1 MSNATPTLPEAMQR
15 AVAAYEHG
23 RLGEA
28 DELARA
34 ILGVRPDYFDAL
46 HLIAVINARQRRL
59 DEALAGYDCALA
71 VQRDHAGVLC
81 NRGVTLHDLRRFDE
95 ALASYDR
102 ALAVQPDYAEA
113 LFNRGI
119 TLQELKRFDE
129 ALASYDRAL
138 VLRPTYA
145 EAFSNRGN
153 TLHELKRFDEAL
165 ASYDRALALRP
176 DHAGAFSNRGN
187 TLHELKR
194 FDEALAS
201 YDRAL
206 ALQPDHAG
214 AFYNR
219 GMTLHE
225 LKRFDEALVSYD
237 RAVAVQPDHAEA
249 LCNRGNVLLD
259 LKRFDEA
266 LASYERAVAVR
277 PNYTEAL
284 CNRGMALRELKRPG
298 EALASYD
305 RALATRSDHVEA
317 FYCRGVVLR
326 ELKRLD
332 EALASYDQALALQP
346 DYFDALNNR
355 GVTLHE
361 LKRFPEALASYDR
374 ALAVRPDYAPALT
387 NRGVT
392 LHQLKRLDEALV
404 CYDYALA
411 VNPGYVD
418 GHFNKSLLQLLKGDY
433 DVGWREYEWRRWKEE
448 NLTLFKR
455 DFTQSLWLGQTAIE
469 GKTILL
475 HSEQGFG
482 DTIQFCRYAPLVA
495 ERGARVLLEVPV
507 QLKDLMT
514 SLAGVAEIIAAQDKP
529 PDFDLHCP
537 LPSLPLALAT
547 RIESIPARVP
557 YFTVAPEILGR
568 WTNAVG
574 PERNLRIG
582 LVWSGSSAHKGDAIR
597 SISLRSLLPLVDLD
611 AEFVSLQKE
620 VRGDDLATLKE
631 RDDIVHFGDKLETF
645 ADTAAVIA
653 NLDLVISVD
662 TSVAHLAGAL
672 AKPVWVLLPFLPDFR
687 WLLDREDSPWYP
699 TARLFRQQA
708 PGDWSGVIRRVVIEL
723 EKLLQVCAERV
734 SA

>member
-1 MSNATPTLPEAMQR
+1 MSNATPTLPEAMKR

-28 DELARA
+28 DDLARA

-59 DEALAGYDCALA
+59 DEALASYDRALA
-71 VQRDHAGVLC
+71 VQRDHAGALC
-81 NRGVTLHDLRRFDE
+81 NRGVTLHELKRFNE

-102 ALAVQPDYAEA
+102 ALAARPDYAEA

-119 TLQELKRFDE
+119 TLQELKRFEE

-138 VLRPTYA
+138 LLRPTYA
-145 EAFSNRGN
+145 EALSNRGN
-153 TLHELKRFDEAL
+153 TLHEL
-165 ASYDRALALRP
+165 
-176 DHAGAFSNRGN
+176 N
-187 TLHELKR
+187 R

-206 ALQPDHAG
+206 ALQPDHA
-214 AFYNR
+214 AALFNR
-219 GMTLHE
+219 GRTLHE
-225 LKRFDEALVSYD
+225 LKRFDEALASYD
-237 RAVAVQPDHAEA
+237 RAVAVRPDHAEA

-266 LASYERAVAVR
+266 LASYQGALAEW
-277 PNYTEAL
+277 PDYTEAL
-284 CNRGMALRELKRPG
+284 YNRGTALRELKRPE
-298 EALASYD
+298 EALASYE
-305 RALATRSDHVEA
+305 RALAVRPDHAEA

-332 EALASYDQALALQP
+332 DALASYDQALALKP

-355 GVTLHE
+355 GVALHD
-361 LKRFPEALASYDR
+361 LQRFAEALASYDR
-374 ALAVRPDYAPALT
+374 ALAVRPDYVPALA

-392 LHQLKRLDEALV
+392 LHQLRRLDEALV

-411 VNPGYVD
+411 LNPGYVD
-418 GHFNKSLLQLLKGDY
+418 GHFNKALLQLLKGDY
-433 DVGWREYEWRRWKEE
+433 DIGWREYEWRRWKAE

-455 DFTQSLWLGQTAIE
+455 DFAQPLWLGQTAIE

-475 HSEQGFG
+475 HAEQGFG

-495 ERGARVLLEVPV
+495 GRGARVVLEVPV
-507 QLKDLMT
+507 QLKDLMA
-514 SLAGVAEIIAAQDKP
+514 SLAGVPDVIARQDEP

-537 LPSLPLALAT
+537 LLSLPLALGT
-547 RIESIPARVP
+547 RVESIPAQVP
-557 YFTVAPEILGR
+557 YLTVPPESLR
-568 WTNAVG
+568 KWTSAVG
-574 PERNLRIG
+574 TKRNLRIG
-582 LVWSGSSAHKGDAIR
+582 LVWAGSSGHAGDAIR
-597 SISLRSLLPLVDLD
+597 SISLRSLLPLADLD

-620 VRGDDLATLKE
+620 VRGDDATALQE
-631 RDDIVHFGDKLETF
+631 RGDIVHFGDELDTF

-672 AKPVWVLLPFLPDFR
+672 AKPVWILLPFLPDFR

-708 PGDWSGVIRRVVIEL
+708 PGDWSGVISRVATEL
-723 EKLLQVCAERV
+723 EKMLRV
-734 SA
+734 STEHASA

>member
-23 RLGEA
+23 RFGEA
-28 DELARA
+28 DDLARA

-59 DEALAGYDCALA
+59 DEALASYDRALA
-71 VQRDHAGVLC
+71 VQRDHAEALC
-81 NRGVTLHDLRRFDE
+81 NRGVTLYDLRRFDE
-95 ALASYDR
+95 ALASYDC
-102 ALAVQPDYAEA
+102 ALAVRPDYAEA

-119 TLQELKRFDE
+119 TLNELKRFDE

-138 VLRPTYA
+138 LLRPTYA
-145 EAFSNRGN
+145 EALGNRGN

-206 ALQPDHAG
+206 ALQPNHAA

-219 GMTLHE
+219 GNTLHE
-225 LKRFDEALVSYD
+225 LKRFDEALASYD

-266 LASYERAVAVR
+266 VASYERAVAVR
-277 PNYTEAL
+277 PDYTEAL
-284 CNRGMALRELKRPG
+284 HNRGTALRELKRPG

-305 RALATRSDHVEA
+305 RALATRPDHVEA

-332 EALASYDQALALQP
+332 EALASYDQAVALQP

-355 GVTLHE
+355 GMTLHE

-374 ALAVRPDYAPALT
+374 ALAVRPDYFPALT

-433 DVGWREYEWRRWKEE
+433 EVGWREYEWRRWKEE
-448 NLTLFKR
+448 NLTPFKR
-455 DFTQSLWLGQTAIE
+455 DFSQSLWLGQTAIA

-507 QLKDLMT
+507 QLKDLMA
-514 SLAGVAEIIAAQDKP
+514 SLAGVAEVIAAQDKP

-547 RIESIPARVP
+547 RIESIPAQVP
-557 YFTVAPEILGR
+557 YFTVAPEILNR

-574 PERNLRIG
+574 PKRNLRIG

-620 VRGDDLATLKE
+620 VRDDDLATLKE

-653 NLDLVISVD
+653 NLDLVIAVD

>member
-1 MSNATPTLPEAMQR
+1 MSNATPTFPEAMKR

-28 DELARA
+28 DDLARA
-34 ILGVRPDYFDAL
+34 ILGVKPDYFDAL
-46 HLIAVINARQRRL
+46 HLIAVIKARQRRP
-59 DEALAGYDCALA
+59 
-71 VQRDHAGVLC
+71 
-81 NRGVTLHDLRRFDE
+81 DE

-102 ALAVQPDYAEA
+102 ALAVQRDHAGALCNRGVTLHELKRFDEALAGYDRALAVRPDYVEA

-119 TLQELKRFDE
+119 TLQELKRFEE

-138 VLRPTYA
+138 LLRPTYA
-145 EAFSNRGN
+145 EALSNRGN
-153 TLHELKRFDEAL
+153 TLHGLGRFDEAL
-165 ASYDRALALRP
+165 ASYDRAIALRP

-187 TLHELKR
+187 TLHELER

-206 ALQPDHAG
+206 ALQPDQA
-214 AFYNR
+214 AALFNR

-225 LKRFDEALVSYD
+225 LKRFDEALASYD
-237 RAVAVQPDHAEA
+237 RAVAAQPDHAEA

-259 LKRFDEA
+259 LKRFDQALASYQRALAVRPDYTEALYNRGMTLRELKLLDEA
-266 LASYERAVAVR
+266 LASYERALAVR
-277 PNYTEAL
+277 P
-284 CNRGMALRELKRPG
+284 
-298 EALASYD
+298 
-305 RALATRSDHVEA
+305 DHAEA
-317 FYCRGVVLR
+317 FYGRGVVLR
-326 ELKRLD
+326 ELKRFD
-332 EALASYDQALALQP
+332 EALASYDQALAVKP

-355 GVTLHE
+355 GVVLHE
-361 LKRFPEALASYDR
+361 LRRFAEALASYDR
-374 ALAVRPDYAPALT
+374 ALAVRPDYVPALA

-392 LHQLKRLDEALV
+392 LHQLRRLDEALV

-411 VNPGYVD
+411 LDPGYVD
-418 GHFNKSLLQLLKGDY
+418 GHFNKTLLQLLKGDY
-433 DVGWREYEWRRWKEE
+433 DAGWREYEWRRWKGE

-455 DFTQSLWLGQTAIE
+455 DFTQPLWLGQTAIE

-475 HSEQGFG
+475 HAEQGFG
-482 DTIQFCRYAPLVA
+482 DTIQFCRYVPLVA
-495 ERGARVLLEVPV
+495 GRGARVLLEVPA
-507 QLKDLMT
+507 QLTDLMA
-514 SLAGVAEIIAAQDKP
+514 SLAGVAEVIARQDKP

-537 LPSLPLALAT
+537 LLSLPLALGT
-547 RIESIPARVP
+547 RVESIPAQVP
-557 YFTVAPEILGR
+557 YLSVPPEILRR

-574 PERNLRIG
+574 PKRNLRIG
-582 LVWSGSSAHKGDAIR
+582 LVWAGSSGHVGDAIR
-597 SISLRSLLPLVDLD
+597 SISLRSLLPLADLD

-620 VRGDDLATLKE
+620 IRGDDATALKE
-631 RDDIVHFGDKLETF
+631 RGDIVHFGDELNTF

-687 WLLDREDSPWYP
+687 WLLNCEDTSWYP

-708 PGDWSGVIRRVVIEL
+708 PGDWSGVISRVAIEL
-723 EKLLQVCAERV
+723 EKLLQVCTERT